1 MCVAP
6 FNKRRRSPRLVANVL
21 NPVPG
26 DEPFGSL
33 DARQL
38 WRSSPTPSDASVDWR
53 NRALAALLLVGLVVA
68 FARLDVRA
76 ILAAVDAT
84 VLTYQEAAPVL
95 TAVGGVLLVANWWIM
110 VLIPSTVLELTLGYV
125 FGLRLG
131 FACVYLGK
139 VAGCLGSF
147 LLGRT
152 VLRARCQ
159 RWFERHELFLAIDSV
174 VAAAPYRICVL
185 LRASYIPIA
194 FKNYG
199 FSVLSVPTRPFVVAL
214 LGVEIFNSFL
224 LVFIGS
230 AGERTLLRA
239 DDARAA
245 AVAAAAGRARIR
257 RRRPRLPRRVHLG
270 DDPPRAQGDSR
281 GEGGVASGGVR
292 TSRVTVLSG
301 CAVLLAQCAKTN
313 FTLSGSL
320 HVQPTN
326 RPA

>member
-1 MCVAP
+1 MDDTD
-6 FNKRRRSPRLVANVL
+6 SPALRN
-21 NPVPG
+21 
-26 DEPFGSL
+26 
-33 DARQL
+33 
-38 WRSSPTPSDASVDWR
+38 SVDWR

-95 TAVGGVLLVANWWIM
+95 TAVGGVLLVAVWIM

-199 FSVLSVPTRPFVVAL
+199 FSVLSVPTRRL
-214 LGVEIFNSFL
+214 WSRC
-224 LVFIGS
+224 S
-230 AGERTLLRA
+230 ASKSSTPSCSCSSAAPASTFCAPTTARRLR
-239 DDARAA
+239 RRCS
-245 AVAAAAGRARIR
+245 RARS
-257 RRRPRLPRRVHLG
+257 PSVSPSS
-270 DDPPRAQGDSR
+270 A
-281 GEGGVASGGVR
+281 ASPR
-292 TSRVTVLSG
+292 TSR
-301 CAVLLAQCAKTN
+301 
-313 FTLSGSL
+313 
-320 HVQPTN
+320 
-326 RPA
+326 

>member
-21 NPVPG
+21 KPVPG
-26 DEPFGSL
+26 DDDAASL
-33 DARQL
+33 TLPATM
-38 WRSSPTPSDASVDWR
+38 RSSPTPSDATTDWR

-95 TAVGGVLLVANWWIM
+95 TAVGGVLLVAIWIM

-214 LGVEIFNSFL
+214 PMNTSRNELKISTPS
-224 LVFIGS
+224 S
-230 AGERTLLRA
+230 AGERTFLRA
-239 DDARAA
+239 DDGAPPPSPLQQGALAFGVAVLGCLAAYISVMTRRALKEIRAA
-245 AVAAAAGRARIR
+245 KAEWPQAA
-257 RRRPRLPRRVHLG
+257 
-270 DDPPRAQGDSR
+270 
-281 GEGGVASGGVR
+281 
-292 TSRVTVLSG
+292 
-301 CAVLLAQCAKTN
+301 
-313 FTLSGSL
+313 
-320 HVQPTN
+320 
-326 RPA
+326 

>member
-21 NPVPG
+21 KPVPG
-26 DEPFGSL
+26 DDDTASL
-33 DARQL
+33 TLPATL
-38 WRSSPTPSDASVDWR
+38 RSSPTPSDASTDWR

-95 TAVGGVLLVANWWIM
+95 TAVGGVLLVAVWIV

-230 AGERTLLRA
+230 AGERTFLRA
-239 DDARAA
+239 DDGAPPPSPLQQGALAFGVAVLGCLAAYISVMTRRALKEIRAA
-245 AVAAAAGRARIR
+245 KAEWPQAA
-257 RRRPRLPRRVHLG
+257 
-270 DDPPRAQGDSR
+270 
-281 GEGGVASGGVR
+281 
-292 TSRVTVLSG
+292 
-301 CAVLLAQCAKTN
+301 
-313 FTLSGSL
+313 
-320 HVQPTN
+320 
-326 RPA
+326 

>member
-6 FNKRRRSPRLVANVL
+6 FNKRRRSPRLVAADVL
-21 NPVPG
+21 LKPEPG
-26 DEPFGSL
+26 VDDTATGATL
-33 DARQL
+33 
-38 WRSSPTPSDASVDWR
+38 RSSPTPSDASPDWR

-95 TAVGGVLLVANWWIM
+95 TAVGGVLLVAVWIV

-239 DDARAA
+239 DDGAPPPSPLQQGALAFGVAVLGCLAAYISVMTRRALKEIRAA
-245 AVAAAAGRARIR
+245 KAEWPQAA
-257 RRRPRLPRRVHLG
+257 
-270 DDPPRAQGDSR
+270 
-281 GEGGVASGGVR
+281 
-292 TSRVTVLSG
+292 
-301 CAVLLAQCAKTN
+301 
-313 FTLSGSL
+313 
-320 HVQPTN
+320 
-326 RPA
+326 